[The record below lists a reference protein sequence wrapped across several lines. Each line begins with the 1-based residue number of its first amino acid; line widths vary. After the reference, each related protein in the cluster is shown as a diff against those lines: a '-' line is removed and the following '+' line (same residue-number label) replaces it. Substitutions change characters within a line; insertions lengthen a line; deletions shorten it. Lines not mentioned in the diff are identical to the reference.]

1 MMYSAYNQHMH
12 IYYMM
17 QYIYIYIKSD
27 WPEEMDQGLRAHLVL
42 TENLHSVSSNHVR

>member
-17 QYIYIYIKSD
+17 YNIYIKSD
-27 WPEEMDQGLRAHLVL
+27 WPEEIDQGLRAHLVL
-42 TENLHSVSSNHVR
+42 TENLHSVSNNHVR